1 MSLPYHTLRF
11 YLAGKTC
18 ITRAKQTISPIL
30 LDQTNTDLFQHVH
43 LQGLNIPSEILHEFE
58 DGIIVDNTK

>member
-1 MSLPYHTLRF
+1 MYHQ
-11 YLAGKTC
+11 G
-18 ITRAKQTISPIL
+18 
-30 LDQTNTDLFQHVH
+30 QTNHLTNFTGSNTNLFQHLH